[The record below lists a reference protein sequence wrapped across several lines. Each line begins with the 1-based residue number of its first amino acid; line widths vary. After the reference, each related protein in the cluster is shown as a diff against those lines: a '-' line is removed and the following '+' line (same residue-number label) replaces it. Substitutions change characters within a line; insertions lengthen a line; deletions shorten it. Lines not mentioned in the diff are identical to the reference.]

1 MRDGIATRAAYD
13 LWPVQ
18 GIRPLSDG
26 SKNMDEKL
34 RREHRSSVLREYA
47 NGKLGTKEAIE
58 NAGLQDFADLLIVL
72 SQENLLL
79 PKPEDTPERRADI
92 DRARAILQPLLRAH
106 GD

>member
-1 MRDGIATRAAYD
+1 
-13 LWPVQ
+13 
-18 GIRPLSDG
+18 
-26 SKNMDEKL
+26 MDEEL
-34 RREHRSSVLREYA
+34 RREHRLSVLRDYA
-47 NGKLGTKEAIE
+47 NGKLGTTEAIE
-58 NAGLQDFADLLIVL
+58 KAGLQDFADLLIVL